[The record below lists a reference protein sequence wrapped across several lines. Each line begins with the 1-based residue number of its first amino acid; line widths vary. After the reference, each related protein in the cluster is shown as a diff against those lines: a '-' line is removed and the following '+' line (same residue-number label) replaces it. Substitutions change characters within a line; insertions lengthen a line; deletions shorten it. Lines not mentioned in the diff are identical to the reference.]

1 MTGNSKIVQDICK
14 DAKRASSILHAKL
27 DSDVNYLLI
36 KIAEKIEIAKDFI
49 LKENKKDIDEA
60 IKKNKASSLIDRLT
74 LNQDRIKNIAN
85 SVREIAKLPNPIGKI
100 LMETTRPNGLKIR
113 KISTPIGTLGMI
125 YESRPNVTVD
135 AAALCLKSRN
145 SVVLRGGSES
155 YNSSSALHS
164 IIEQTLEENNFPKET
179 VSMIPSTDRDMVSEL
194 LKSDKYIDVMIPR
207 GGKSLIEKVR
217 NEAKMPVFSHLDG
230 ICHTYIDRYAS
241 PEMAVSVTLNAKM
254 RRTGICGATET
265 ILFDNE
271 LSDDVAISIISTLF
285 DNGCEI
291 FGDKKVS
298 LLDKRIK
305 PASKEDWQTEYLDS
319 KVSIKYVNGVK
330 EAVEHINK
338 YGSHHTD
345 AIITSNEENATYFLA
360 NTDSANVMH
369 NTSTQFADGG
379 EFGMGAEIGI
389 ATGKLHARGPVG
401 IEQLTTY
408 KYLVLGEG
416 QVRPL

>member
-1 MTGNSKIVQDICK
+1 
-14 DAKRASSILHAKL
+14 
-27 DSDVNYLLI
+27 
-36 KIAEKIEIAKDFI
+36 
-49 LKENKKDIDEA
+49 
-60 IKKNKASSLIDRLT
+60 
-74 LNQDRIKNIAN
+74 
-85 SVREIAKLPNPIGKI
+85 
-100 LMETTRPNGLKIR
+100 
-113 KISTPIGTLGMI
+113 MI

-401 IEQLTTY
+401 IEQVTTY